1 LPFVNVEEV
10 SISVPTPKP
19 EVLWQPNANVAERSN
34 LNRYLQWLSK
44 THDVRCQSYREV
56 YDWSVTKIDDFWR
69 SIAQFFDVQ
78 FHTCSDQ
85 AVIWH
90 QMDDA
95 RWFPGATLN
104 YAEQVLRAIR
114 QRPEEVAIL
123 SAVEGQD
130 RSTRRRIKGNELLMQ
145 VAAVATALRAA
156 GVEKG
161 DRVAGYLPNCPETV
175 IAFLASAAIG
185 AIWSSCPPELSSKGV
200 LERLQQIA
208 PKVLFG
214 VNGYYYAG
222 KYQDRSEPLRDI
234 ANGLS
239 ALKVVVIVGT
249 NPVLGGLL
257 NPVPVTSWD
266 SFIRDADPR
275 SFSVL
280 PVEFEHPL
288 WILFSSGTTG
298 IPKPIVQSHGG
309 ILLEHLKALAL
320 QLDLQPGDRFFWYT
334 TAGWMMWNFLVT
346 GLALGTCI
354 VLYDGSPK
362 YPDLMVLWRFA
373 DEERITYFG
382 TSAPFLLACEKA
394 GLSPRSNFSFSH
406 LRAIGSTGA
415 PLPPEGF
422 DWVYEHVK
430 PDVWLGSA
438 SGGTDVC
445 TAFVLS
451 NPFDPVIRGK
461 LQCRGLGARI
471 EAWNEKG
478 EAVWNEMGELVLTAP
493 FPSMP
498 VFFWNDPDGSRLRGS
513 YFDYFPGIWRHGDW
527 IEIDPDDGQCVIYG
541 RSDSTLNRGGVRMG
555 TSEFYRVVEGLPEIQ
570 EALVI
575 DTTGLKPGT
584 QGMSGRLILFV
595 VLAPGVEFT
604 PALKASICDR
614 IRTELSPRYTP
625 DDVCVVREIPH
636 TLNGKKLEVPVK
648 RIFEGVP
655 LAKAV
660 SREALSNP
668 NVLNE
673 YVGLAE
679 RMEPKTSV

>member
-1 LPFVNVEEV
+1 V
-10 SISVPTPKP
+10 SSVSSSS
-19 EVLWQPNANVAERSN
+19 EVLWRPSASVVEGSN

-44 THDVRCQSYREV
+44 TRGLRFQTYREI
-56 YDWSVTKIDDFWR
+56 YDWSVTEVGDFWR
-69 SIAQFFDVQ
+69 SIADFFDIR
-78 FHTCSDQ
+78 FHALPGP
-85 AVIWH
+85 AVVWE
-90 QMDDA
+90 QTNNA

-104 YAEQVLRAIR
+104 YAEQVLRVIQ
-114 QRPEEVAIL
+114 QRPNEVAIL
-123 SAVEGQD
+123 SALEGQD
-130 RSTRRRIKGNELLMQ
+130 KSARRKITGTELFSQ
-145 VAAVATALRAA
+145 VAQVAEALRAA
-156 GVEKG
+156 GVQKG
-161 DRVAGYLPNCPETV
+161 DRVAGYLPNVAETV
-175 IAFLASAAIG
+175 IAFLATASIG
-185 AIWSSCPPELSSKGV
+185 AIWSSCPPELSGKGV
-200 LERLQQIA
+200 LERLQQIE
-208 PKVLFG
+208 PKILFG
-214 VNGYYYAG
+214 VSGYYYG
-222 KYQDRSEPLRDI
+222 GRYYDRREPLREIID
-234 ANGLS
+234 GLNS
-239 ALKVVVIVGT
+239 LKKVVLVGT
-249 NPVLGGLL
+249 NSELSQLS
-257 NPVPVTSWD
+257 NPALVTRWD
-266 SFIRDADPR
+266 DFVRDIDKQA
-275 SFSVL
+275 FSIL

-320 QLDLQPGDRFFWYT
+320 HLDLHPGDRFFWFT

-362 YPDLMVLWRFA
+362 HPDLSVLWRFV
-373 DEERITYFG
+373 DEEEITYFG

-394 GLSPRSNFSFSH
+394 GLTPRTSFSFTR

-422 DWVYEHVK
+422 DWVYQQVK

-451 NPFDPVIRGK
+451 NPFLPVVRGK

-471 EAWNEKG
+471 EAWNENG

-498 VFFWNDPDGSRLRGS
+498 IFFWSDPDGSRLHAS
-513 YFDYFPGIWRHGDW
+513 YFDYFPGVWRHGDW
-527 IEIDPDDGQCVIYG
+527 IEINPEECQCVIYG

-555 TSEFYRVVEGLPEIQ
+555 TSEFYRVVESFPEIQ

-575 DTTGLKPGT
+575 DTTALKTGASDCT
-584 QGMSGRLILFV
+584 GKLILFL
-595 VLAPGVEFT
+595 VLGPGLQLCPE
-604 PALKASICDR
+604 LKAEICQR
-614 IRTELSPRYTP
+614 IRTQLSPRYVP
-625 DDVCVVREIPH
+625 DDVYGVIEIPH

-648 RIFEGVP
+648 RIFQGVP

-660 SREALSNP
+660 SREAVSNP
-668 NVLNE
+668 QVLSE
-673 YVGLAE
+673 FVELAN
-679 RMEPKTSV
+679 RTR